1 MKWLTTL
8 FLSMLM
14 LLSGCDKKSSQA
26 TISQMDAT
34 TKAAV
39 ALSTQWAL
47 QKDYIVA
54 TVDSEKEIVAVAIND
69 INDTLQLIAL
79 GCQNYN
85 EALAAKKQLSEN
97 SAVKIAE
104 TKATLETLRRIAVQ
118 VGAKVKASD
127 PEKEPV
133 VTIWKAQ
140 VIEKLDAL
148 ILSFSRLNETVQAD
162 LATGKK

>member
-1 MKWLTTL
+1 M
-8 FLSMLM
+8 
-14 LLSGCDKKSSQA
+14 
-26 TISQMDAT
+26 
-34 TKAAV
+34 
-39 ALSTQWAL
+39 

-54 TVDSEKEIVAVAIND
+54 TVDAEKEIVAVAVND

-97 SAVKIAE
+97 SAAKIAE

-118 VGAKVKASD
+118 VCAKVKATD

-133 VTIWKAQ
+133 VTIWKVQ
-140 VIEKLDAL
+140 VVEKLDAL

-162 LATGKK
+162 LAAGKK